1 MMAVNLVWQG
11 NSLTSAAWNIIKFFI
26 TYISAPKHPQFTTC
40 MKTFLPLITH
50 KIPFFTKSAEK
61 NLWKKPHY
69 TWCTHMIESTCH
81 THTPLNYSRVIFF
94 CCKSNNDFNFCCS
107 KADRKSFMMAPK
119 SNFSFKLKIYG
130 RYLSIWP
137 LNPTRFVWKS
147 TLWWYHCPFRIIFI
161 SYLLPIPTIYLNC
174 RLLAPRCAR
183 SIWT

>member
-1 MMAVNLVWQG
+1 MMEVNLVWQG

-81 THTPLNYSRVIFF
+81 THTHHSTTRGWFFFVVNLTMTLTFVVQKQTGRVSWWPQNLTLALNW
-94 CCKSNNDFNFCCS
+94 K
-107 KADRKSFMMAPK
+107 FMGD
-119 SNFSFKLKIYG
+119 I
-130 RYLSIWP
+130 
-137 LNPTRFVWKS
+137 
-147 TLWWYHCPFRIIFI
+147 
-161 SYLLPIPTIYLNC
+161 
-174 RLLAPRCAR
+174 
-183 SIWT
+183 